1 VFVVTID
8 PHTPVG
14 RYYGPQLV
22 CDGDWHEVSGEY
34 LVIFAGHGPA
44 EGGRGRRS
52 VLVLPAG
59 DVLAV
64 DEV

>member
-8 PHTPVG
+8 PHALAG

-22 CDGDWHEVSGEY
+22 CDGDWHELTGEY
-34 LVIFAGHGPA
+34 LVIFAAHGPD

-52 VLVLPAG
+52 VLVVPAG

>member
-1 VFVVTID
+1 VFVVTIN
-8 PHTPVG
+8 PYAPAG

-22 CDGDWHEVSGEY
+22 CDGDWHEVSGDS
-34 LVIFAGHGPA
+34 LVIFAAHGPDD
-44 EGGRGRRS
+44 GGRGRRS
-52 VLVLPAG
+52 VLVVPAG